1 MKNKDIIAC
10 GASLYRVLN
19 VADDT
24 IFVMD
29 CLKPKMPYWKSIAE
43 ADCKYVTEQELYE
56 RTGKAIVSLDDLDAV
71 RRRVALNR
79 YTIIAGV
86 LPFLTDVNLRGEIIK
101 RLANEHN
108 LSAQTI
114 RNYLYDYLIYQNTAV
129 LAPKTKDKDK
139 KLTPDQ
145 KNMRWALNKF
155 FYTKYKNSLKTAY
168 ALMLKNKYC
177 DEFGVLKA
185 EYPTFNQFRY
195 FYRTHRKLQTYYIAR
210 DGIKDYQRNNR
221 PLLGDGV
228 RAFAPNVGVG
238 LLDATICDLY
248 LVDDS
253 GSLIGRPILTAC
265 IDAYSGLSCGYNVSF
280 VGGNYSLRGL
290 MLNVITDKVAHCKKY
305 GITIE
310 KTDWNCDKLPG
321 TLVTD
326 KGTEYV
332 SENFEQITELGVS
345 LINLPAYRPD
355 LKGKI
360 EKFFDLVQ
368 SAYKKHLKGKGV
380 IEPDFRERGAHDYRK
395 DACLTL
401 QQFETVVLHCIVFYN
416 TSIMLSEFPFTEEM
430 LSLEIKP
437 FSNCI
442 WEYGLTAPGA
452 NLISVDAETLI
463 LTLMPRTNGVFCRKG
478 LKVNGLRYSAE
489 GFTERYLQGGNV
501 VVAYNPEDCG
511 VVWLIEKG
519 KYTPFELIEARYSG
533 KNFDEVHKMQ
543 DRQKSI
549 SKSASKDV
557 LQAQIDLANHI
568 TTIAN
573 ATTRFEDTKI
583 KDVRKSRK
591 KAEAKIHRDYVSEVK
606 SDGNK

>member
-265 IDAYSGLSCGYNVSF
+265 VDAYSGLCCGYHVSLE
-280 VGGNYSLRGL
+280 GGNYSLRGL

-401 QQFETVVLHCIVFYN
+401 KEFETIVLHCIIYYN
-416 TSIMLSEFPFTEEM
+416 TKLLLENFPFTEDM
-430 LSLEIKP
+430 LKAQVKP
-437 FSNCI
+437 FANCI
-442 WEYGLTAPGA
+442 WNYQLESLGSNLVSVTAE
-452 NLISVDAETLI
+452 NLI
-463 LTLMPRTNGVFCRKG
+463 LTLLPRTNGAFSRKG
-478 LKVNGLRYSAE
+478 LKVNGLRYKCD
-489 GFTERYLQGGNV
+489 GFTERFLSGGTA

-511 VVWLIEKG
+511 MVWLYEKG
-519 KYTPFELIEARYSG
+519 TYTPFELIESRFAG
-533 KNFDEVHKMQ
+533 
-543 DRQKSI
+543 KSI
-549 SKSASKDV
+549 AAVQQMKDMQREITKAASIDA
-557 LQAQIDLANHI
+557 LQAQIDLADHI
-568 TTIAN
+568 QTIARSK
-573 ATTRFEDTKI
+573 THFEDTKI
-583 KDVRKSRK
+583 KDIRKTRK
-591 KAEAKIHRDYVSEVK
+591 REQQRTHRNYIDEVK
-606 SDGNK
+606 TDEN

>member
-29 CLKPKMPYWKSIAE
+29 CLKPKMPYWISIAE

-401 QQFETVVLHCIVFYN
+401 KEFETIVLHCIIYYN
-416 TSIMLSEFPFTEEM
+416 TKLLLENFPFTEDM
-430 LSLEIKP
+430 LKAQVKP
-437 FSNCI
+437 FANCI
-442 WEYGLTAPGA
+442 WNYQLESLGS
-452 NLISVDAETLI
+452 NLISVTAENLI
-463 LTLMPRTNGVFCRKG
+463 LTLLPRTNATFSRKG
-478 LKVNGLRYSAE
+478 LKVNGLRYKCE
-489 GFTERYLQGGNV
+489 GFTERFLSGGAA

-511 VVWLIEKG
+511 TVWLYEKG
-519 KYTPFELIEARYSG
+519 TYTPFELIESRFAG
-533 KNFDEVHKMQ
+533 
-543 DRQKSI
+543 KSI
-549 SKSASKDV
+549 DAVQQMKNMQREITKAASIDT
-557 LQAQIDLANHI
+557 LQAQIDLAEHI
-568 TTIAN
+568 QTIASSK
-573 ATTRFEDTKI
+573 THFEDTKI
-583 KDVRKSRK
+583 KDIRKTRK
-591 KAEAKIHRDYVSEVK
+591 REQQRTHRNYINEVK
-606 SDGNK
+606 TDEN

>member
-401 QQFETVVLHCIVFYN
+401 KEFETIVLHCIIYYN
-416 TSIMLSEFPFTEEM
+416 TKLLLENFPFTEDM
-430 LSLEIKP
+430 LKAQVKP
-437 FSNCI
+437 FANCI
-442 WEYGLTAPGA
+442 WNYQLESLGS
-452 NLISVDAETLI
+452 NLISVTTENLI
-463 LTLMPRTNGVFCRKG
+463 LTLLPRTNATFSRKG
-478 LKVNGLRYSAE
+478 LKANGLRYKCE
-489 GFTERYLQGGNV
+489 GFTERFLSGGTA

-511 VVWLIEKG
+511 TVWLCEKG
-519 KYTPFELIEARYSG
+519 TFTPFELIESRFAG
-533 KNFDEVHKMQ
+533 
-543 DRQKSI
+543 KSI
-549 SKSASKDV
+549 AAVQQMKDMQREITKAASIDA
-557 LQAQIDLANHI
+557 LQAQIDLADHI
-568 TTIAN
+568 QTIARSK
-573 ATTRFEDTKI
+573 THFEDTKI
-583 KDVRKSRK
+583 KDIRKTRK
-591 KAEAKIHRDYVSEVK
+591 REQQRTHRNYIDEVK
-606 SDGNK
+606 TDEN

>member
-401 QQFETVVLHCIVFYN
+401 KEFETIVLHCIIYYN
-416 TSIMLSEFPFTEEM
+416 TKLLLENFPFTEDM
-430 LSLEIKP
+430 LKAQVKP
-437 FSNCI
+437 FANCI
-442 WEYGLTAPGA
+442 WNYQLESLGS
-452 NLISVDAETLI
+452 NLISVTTENLI
-463 LTLMPRTNGVFCRKG
+463 LTLLPRTNATFSRKG
-478 LKVNGLRYSAE
+478 LKANGLRYKCE
-489 GFTERYLQGGNV
+489 GFTERFLSGGTA

-511 VVWLIEKG
+511 TVWLCEKG
-519 KYTPFELIEARYSG
+519 TFTPFELIESRFAG
-533 KNFDEVHKMQ
+533 
-543 DRQKSI
+543 KSI
-549 SKSASKDV
+549 AAVQQMKDMQREITKAASIDV
-557 LQAQIDLANHI
+557 LQAQIDLADHI
-568 TTIAN
+568 QTIARSK
-573 ATTRFEDTKI
+573 THFEDTKI
-583 KDVRKSRK
+583 KDIRKTRK
-591 KAEAKIHRDYVSEVK
+591 REQQRTHRNYIDEVK
-606 SDGNK
+606 TYEN

>member
-401 QQFETVVLHCIVFYN
+401 KEFETIVLHCIIYYN
-416 TSIMLSEFPFTEEM
+416 TKLLLENFPFTEDM
-430 LSLEIKP
+430 LKAQVKP
-437 FSNCI
+437 FANCI
-442 WEYGLTAPGA
+442 WNYQLESLGS
-452 NLISVDAETLI
+452 NLISVTTENLI
-463 LTLMPRTNGVFCRKG
+463 LTLLPRTNATCSRKG
-478 LKVNGLRYSAE
+478 LKANGLRYKCE
-489 GFTERYLQGGNV
+489 GFTERFLSGGTA

-511 VVWLIEKG
+511 TVWLCEKG
-519 KYTPFELIEARYSG
+519 TFTPFELIESRFAG
-533 KNFDEVHKMQ
+533 
-543 DRQKSI
+543 KSI
-549 SKSASKDV
+549 AAVQQMKDMQREITKAASIDV
-557 LQAQIDLANHI
+557 LQAQIDLADHI
-568 TTIAN
+568 QTIARSK
-573 ATTRFEDTKI
+573 THFEDTKI
-583 KDVRKSRK
+583 KDIRKTRK
-591 KAEAKIHRDYVSEVK
+591 REQQRTHRNYIDEVK
-606 SDGNK
+606 TDEN

>member
-19 VADDT
+19 VADGT
-24 IFVMD
+24 MFVMD
-29 CLKPKMPYWKSIAE
+29 CLSPKMPYWKSIAE

-401 QQFETVVLHCIVFYN
+401 KEFETIVLHCIIYYN
-416 TSIMLSEFPFTEEM
+416 TKLLLENFPFTEDM
-430 LSLEIKP
+430 LKAQVKP
-437 FSNCI
+437 FANCI
-442 WEYGLTAPGA
+442 WNYQLESLGS
-452 NLISVDAETLI
+452 NLISVTAENLI
-463 LTLMPRTNGVFCRKG
+463 LTLLPRTNATFSRKG
-478 LKVNGLRYSAE
+478 LKANGLRYKCE
-489 GFTERYLQGGNV
+489 GFTERFLSGGTA

-511 VVWLIEKG
+511 TVWLCEKG
-519 KYTPFELIEARYSG
+519 TFTPFELIESRFAG
-533 KNFDEVHKMQ
+533 
-543 DRQKSI
+543 KSI
-549 SKSASKDV
+549 AAVQQMKDMQREITKAASIDV
-557 LQAQIDLANHI
+557 LQAQIDLADHI
-568 TTIAN
+568 QTIARSK
-573 ATTRFEDTKI
+573 THFEDTKI
-583 KDVRKSRK
+583 KDIRKTRK
-591 KAEAKIHRDYVSEVK
+591 REQQRTHRNYIDEVK
-606 SDGNK
+606 TDEN

>member
-253 GSLIGRPILTAC
+253 GSIIGRPILTAC

-401 QQFETVVLHCIVFYN
+401 KEFETIVLHCIIYYN
-416 TSIMLSEFPFTEEM
+416 TKLLLENFPFTEDM
-430 LSLEIKP
+430 LKAQVKP
-437 FSNCI
+437 FANCI
-442 WEYGLTAPGA
+442 WNYQLESLGS
-452 NLISVDAETLI
+452 NLISVTTENLI
-463 LTLMPRTNGVFCRKG
+463 LTLLPRTNATFSRKG
-478 LKVNGLRYSAE
+478 LKANGLRYKCE
-489 GFTERYLQGGNV
+489 GFTERFLSGGTA

-511 VVWLIEKG
+511 TVWLCEKG
-519 KYTPFELIEARYSG
+519 TFTPFELIESRFAG
-533 KNFDEVHKMQ
+533 
-543 DRQKSI
+543 KSI
-549 SKSASKDV
+549 AAVQQMKDMQREITKAASIDV
-557 LQAQIDLANHI
+557 LQAQIDLADHI
-568 TTIAN
+568 QTIARSK
-573 ATTRFEDTKI
+573 THFEDTKI
-583 KDVRKSRK
+583 KDIRKTRK
-591 KAEAKIHRDYVSEVK
+591 REQQRTHRNYIDEVK
-606 SDGNK
+606 TDEN

>member
-29 CLKPKMPYWKSIAE
+29 CLKPKMPYWISIAE

-401 QQFETVVLHCIVFYN
+401 KEFETIVLHCIIYYN
-416 TSIMLSEFPFTEEM
+416 TKLLLENFPFTEDM
-430 LSLEIKP
+430 LKAQVKP
-437 FSNCI
+437 FANCI
-442 WEYGLTAPGA
+442 WNYQLESLGS
-452 NLISVDAETLI
+452 NLISVTAENLI
-463 LTLMPRTNGVFCRKG
+463 LTLLPRTNATFSRKG
-478 LKVNGLRYSAE
+478 LKANGLRYKCE
-489 GFTERYLQGGNV
+489 GFTERFLSGGTA

-511 VVWLIEKG
+511 TVWLCEKG
-519 KYTPFELIEARYSG
+519 TFTPFELIESRFAG
-533 KNFDEVHKMQ
+533 
-543 DRQKSI
+543 KSI
-549 SKSASKDV
+549 AAVQQMKDMQREITKAASIDV
-557 LQAQIDLANHI
+557 LQAQIDLADHI
-568 TTIAN
+568 QTIARSK
-573 ATTRFEDTKI
+573 THFEDTKI
-583 KDVRKSRK
+583 KDIRKTRK
-591 KAEAKIHRDYVSEVK
+591 REQQRTHRNYIDEVK
-606 SDGNK
+606 KDEN

>member
-86 LPFLTDVNLRGEIIK
+86 LPFLNDVNLRGEIIK

-401 QQFETVVLHCIVFYN
+401 KEFETIVLHCIIYYN
-416 TSIMLSEFPFTEEM
+416 TKLLLENFPFTEDM
-430 LSLEIKP
+430 LKAQVKP
-437 FSNCI
+437 FANCI
-442 WEYGLTAPGA
+442 WNYQLESLGS
-452 NLISVDAETLI
+452 NLISVTAENLI
-463 LTLMPRTNGVFCRKG
+463 LTLLPRTNATFSRKG
-478 LKVNGLRYSAE
+478 LKANGLRYKCE
-489 GFTERYLQGGNV
+489 GFTERFLSGGTA

-511 VVWLIEKG
+511 TVWLCEKG
-519 KYTPFELIEARYSG
+519 TFTPFELIESRFAG
-533 KNFDEVHKMQ
+533 
-543 DRQKSI
+543 KSI
-549 SKSASKDV
+549 AAVQQMKDMQREITKAASIDV
-557 LQAQIDLANHI
+557 LQAQIDLADHI
-568 TTIAN
+568 QTIARSK
-573 ATTRFEDTKI
+573 THFEDTKI
-583 KDVRKSRK
+583 KDIRKTRK
-591 KAEAKIHRDYVSEVK
+591 REQQRTHRNYIDEVK
-606 SDGNK
+606 TDEN

>member
-29 CLKPKMPYWKSIAE
+29 CLKPKMPYWISIAE

-310 KTDWNCDKLPG
+310 KTNWNCDKLPG

-401 QQFETVVLHCIVFYN
+401 KEFETIVLHCIIYYN
-416 TSIMLSEFPFTEEM
+416 TKLLLENFPFTEDM
-430 LSLEIKP
+430 LKAQVKP
-437 FSNCI
+437 FANCI
-442 WEYGLTAPGA
+442 WNYQLESLGS
-452 NLISVDAETLI
+452 NLISVTTENLI
-463 LTLMPRTNGVFCRKG
+463 LTLLPRTNATFSRKG
-478 LKVNGLRYSAE
+478 LKANGLRYKCE
-489 GFTERYLQGGNV
+489 GFTERFLSGGTA

-511 VVWLIEKG
+511 TVWLCEKG
-519 KYTPFELIEARYSG
+519 TFTPFELIESRFAG
-533 KNFDEVHKMQ
+533 
-543 DRQKSI
+543 KSI
-549 SKSASKDV
+549 AAVQQMKDMQREITKAASIDV
-557 LQAQIDLANHI
+557 LQAQIDLADHI
-568 TTIAN
+568 QTIARSK
-573 ATTRFEDTKI
+573 THFEDTKI
-583 KDVRKSRK
+583 KDIRKTRK
-591 KAEAKIHRDYVSEVK
+591 REQQRTHRNYIDEVK
-606 SDGNK
+606 TDEN

>member
-1 MKNKDIIAC
+1 MKTKDIIAC
-10 GASLYRVLN
+10 GASLYRVLK

-29 CLKPKMPYWKSIAE
+29 CLKPKMPYWISIAE

-56 RTGKAIVSLDDLDAV
+56 RTGKTNVSLDDLDPV
-71 RRRVALNR
+71 SRRVALNH

-86 LPFLTDVNLRGEIIK
+86 LPFLTDANLRANVIK

-114 RNYLYDYLIYQNTAV
+114 RNYLYEYLIYQNTAV
-129 LAPKTKDKDK
+129 LAPKAKDKDK

-145 KNMRWALNKF
+145 KNIRWALNKF

-401 QQFETVVLHCIVFYN
+401 KEFETIVLHCIIYYN
-416 TSIMLSEFPFTEEM
+416 TKLLLENFPFTEDM
-430 LSLEIKP
+430 LKAQVKP
-437 FSNCI
+437 FANCI
-442 WEYGLTAPGA
+442 WNYQLESLGS
-452 NLISVDAETLI
+452 NLISVTTENLI
-463 LTLMPRTNGVFCRKG
+463 LTLLPRTNATFSRKG
-478 LKVNGLRYSAE
+478 LKANGLRYKCE
-489 GFTERYLQGGNV
+489 GFTERFLSGGTA

-511 VVWLIEKG
+511 TVWLCEKG
-519 KYTPFELIEARYSG
+519 TFTPFELIESRFAG
-533 KNFDEVHKMQ
+533 
-543 DRQKSI
+543 KSI
-549 SKSASKDV
+549 AAVQQMKDMQREITKAASIDV
-557 LQAQIDLANHI
+557 LQAQIDLADHI
-568 TTIAN
+568 QTIARSK
-573 ATTRFEDTKI
+573 THFEDTKI
-583 KDVRKSRK
+583 KDIRKTRK
-591 KAEAKIHRDYVSEVK
+591 REQQRTHRNYIDEVK
-606 SDGNK
+606 TDEN

>member
-401 QQFETVVLHCIVFYN
+401 KEFETIVLHCIIYYN
-416 TSIMLSEFPFTEEM
+416 TKLLLENFPFTEDM
-430 LSLEIKP
+430 LKAQVKP
-437 FSNCI
+437 FANCI
-442 WEYGLTAPGA
+442 WNYQLESLGS
-452 NLISVDAETLI
+452 NLISVTTENLI
-463 LTLMPRTNGVFCRKG
+463 LTLLPRTNATFSRKG
-478 LKVNGLRYSAE
+478 LKANGLRYKCE
-489 GFTERYLQGGNV
+489 GFTERFLSGGTA

-511 VVWLIEKG
+511 TVWLWEKG
-519 KYTPFELIEARYSG
+519 TFTPFKLIESRFAG
-533 KNFDEVHKMQ
+533 
-543 DRQKSI
+543 KSI
-549 SKSASKDV
+549 AAVQQMKDMQREITKAASIDV
-557 LQAQIDLANHI
+557 LQAQIDLADHI
-568 TTIAN
+568 QTIARSK
-573 ATTRFEDTKI
+573 THFEDTKI
-583 KDVRKSRK
+583 KDIRKTRK
-591 KAEAKIHRDYVSEVK
+591 REQQRTHRNYIDEVK
-606 SDGNK
+606 TDEN

>member
-1 MKNKDIIAC
+1 M
-10 GASLYRVLN
+10 N

-24 IFVMD
+24 MFVMD
-29 CLKPKMPYWKSIAE
+29 CLSPKMPFWTSIAE

-56 RTGKAIVSLDDLDAV
+56 RTGKANVSLDDLDAV

-401 QQFETVVLHCIVFYN
+401 KEFETIVLHCIIYYN
-416 TSIMLSEFPFTEEM
+416 TKLLLENFPFTEDM
-430 LSLEIKP
+430 LKAQVKP
-437 FSNCI
+437 FANCI
-442 WEYGLTAPGA
+442 WNYQLESLGS
-452 NLISVDAETLI
+452 NLISVTTENLI
-463 LTLMPRTNGVFCRKG
+463 LTLLPRTNATFSRKG
-478 LKVNGLRYSAE
+478 LKANGLRYKCE
-489 GFTERYLQGGNV
+489 GFTEKFLSGGAA

-511 VVWLIEKG
+511 TVWL
-519 KYTPFELIEARYSG
+519 
-533 KNFDEVHKMQ
+533 
-543 DRQKSI
+543 
-549 SKSASKDV
+549 
-557 LQAQIDLANHI
+557 
-568 TTIAN
+568 
-573 ATTRFEDTKI
+573 
-583 KDVRKSRK
+583 
-591 KAEAKIHRDYVSEVK
+591 
-606 SDGNK
+606 

>member
-19 VADDT
+19 VTDDT

-401 QQFETVVLHCIVFYN
+401 KEFETIVLHCIIYYN
-416 TSIMLSEFPFTEEM
+416 TKLLLENFPFTEDM
-430 LSLEIKP
+430 LKAQVKP
-437 FSNCI
+437 FANCI
-442 WEYGLTAPGA
+442 WNYQLESLGS
-452 NLISVDAETLI
+452 NLISVTAENLI
-463 LTLMPRTNGVFCRKG
+463 LTLLPRTNATFSRKG
-478 LKVNGLRYSAE
+478 LKANGLRYKCE
-489 GFTERYLQGGNV
+489 GFTERFLSGGTA

-511 VVWLIEKG
+511 TVWLCEKG
-519 KYTPFELIEARYSG
+519 TFTPFELIESRFAG
-533 KNFDEVHKMQ
+533 
-543 DRQKSI
+543 KSI
-549 SKSASKDV
+549 AAVQQMKDMQREITKTASIDA
-557 LQAQIDLANHI
+557 LQAQIDLADHI
-568 TTIAN
+568 QTIAKSK
-573 ATTRFEDTKI
+573 THFEDTKI
-583 KDVRKSRK
+583 KDIRKTRK
-591 KAEAKIHRDYVSEVK
+591 REQQRTHRNYIDEVK
-606 SDGNK
+606 TDEN

>member
-401 QQFETVVLHCIVFYN
+401 KEFETIVLHCIIYYN
-416 TSIMLSEFPFTEEM
+416 TKLLLENFPFTEDM
-430 LSLEIKP
+430 LKAQVKP
-437 FSNCI
+437 FANCI
-442 WEYGLTAPGA
+442 WNYQLESLGS
-452 NLISVDAETLI
+452 NLISVTAENLI
-463 LTLMPRTNGVFCRKG
+463 LTLLPRTNATFSRKG
-478 LKVNGLRYSAE
+478 LKANGLRYKCE
-489 GFTERYLQGGNV
+489 GFTERFLSGGAA

-511 VVWLIEKG
+511 TVWLYEKG
-519 KYTPFELIEARYSG
+519 TYTPFELIESRFAG
-533 KNFDEVHKMQ
+533 
-543 DRQKSI
+543 KSI
-549 SKSASKDV
+549 AAVQQMKDMQREITKAASIDV
-557 LQAQIDLANHI
+557 LQAQIDLADHI
-568 TTIAN
+568 QTIARSK
-573 ATTRFEDTKI
+573 THFEDTKI
-583 KDVRKSRK
+583 KDIRKTRK
-591 KAEAKIHRDYVSEVK
+591 REQQRTHRNYIDEVK
-606 SDGNK
+606 TDEN

>member
-280 VGGNYSLRGL
+280 VGGDYSLRGL

-401 QQFETVVLHCIVFYN
+401 KEFETIVLHCIIYYN
-416 TSIMLSEFPFTEEM
+416 TKLLLENFPFTEDM
-430 LSLEIKP
+430 LKAQVKP
-437 FSNCI
+437 FANCI
-442 WEYGLTAPGA
+442 WNYQLESLGSNLVSVTAE
-452 NLISVDAETLI
+452 NLI
-463 LTLMPRTNGVFCRKG
+463 LTLLPRTNGAFSRKG
-478 LKVNGLRYSAE
+478 LKVNGLRYKCD
-489 GFTERYLQGGNV
+489 GFTERFLSGGTA

-511 VVWLIEKG
+511 TVWLCEKG
-519 KYTPFELIEARYSG
+519 TFTPFELIESRFAG
-533 KNFDEVHKMQ
+533 
-543 DRQKSI
+543 KSI
-549 SKSASKDV
+549 AAVQQMKDMQREITKAASIDV
-557 LQAQIDLANHI
+557 LQAQIDLADHI
-568 TTIAN
+568 QTIARSK
-573 ATTRFEDTKI
+573 THFEDTKI
-583 KDVRKSRK
+583 KDIRKTRK
-591 KAEAKIHRDYVSEVK
+591 REQQRTHRNYIDEVK
-606 SDGNK
+606 TDEN

>member
-19 VADDT
+19 VADGT
-24 IFVMD
+24 MFVMD
-29 CLKPKMPYWKSIAE
+29 CLSPKMPYWKSIAE

-401 QQFETVVLHCIVFYN
+401 KEFETIVLHCIIYYN
-416 TSIMLSEFPFTEEM
+416 TKLLLENFPFTEDM
-430 LSLEIKP
+430 LKAQVKP
-437 FSNCI
+437 FANCI
-442 WEYGLTAPGA
+442 WNYQLESLGS
-452 NLISVDAETLI
+452 NLISVTAENLI
-463 LTLMPRTNGVFCRKG
+463 LTLLPRTNATFSRKG
-478 LKVNGLRYSAE
+478 LKANGLRYKCE
-489 GFTERYLQGGNV
+489 GFTERFLSGGTA
-501 VVAYNPEDCG
+501 VVAYHPEDCG
-511 VVWLIEKG
+511 TVWLCEKG
-519 KYTPFELIEARYSG
+519 TFTPFELIESRFAG
-533 KNFDEVHKMQ
+533 
-543 DRQKSI
+543 KSI
-549 SKSASKDV
+549 AAVQQMKDMQREITKAASIDV
-557 LQAQIDLANHI
+557 LQAQIDLADHI
-568 TTIAN
+568 QTIARSK
-573 ATTRFEDTKI
+573 THFEDTKI
-583 KDVRKSRK
+583 KDIRKTRK
-591 KAEAKIHRDYVSEVK
+591 REQQRTHRNYIDEVK
-606 SDGNK
+606 TDEN

>member
-228 RAFAPNVGVG
+228 RVFAPNVGVG

-401 QQFETVVLHCIVFYN
+401 KEFETIVLHCIIYYN
-416 TSIMLSEFPFTEEM
+416 TKLLLENFPFTEDM
-430 LSLEIKP
+430 LKAQVKP
-437 FSNCI
+437 FANCI
-442 WEYGLTAPGA
+442 WNYQLESLGS
-452 NLISVDAETLI
+452 NLISVTTENLI
-463 LTLMPRTNGVFCRKG
+463 LTLLPRTNATFSRKG
-478 LKVNGLRYSAE
+478 LKANGLRYKCE
-489 GFTERYLQGGNV
+489 GFTERFLSGGTA

-511 VVWLIEKG
+511 TVWLCEKG
-519 KYTPFELIEARYSG
+519 TFTPFELIESRFAG
-533 KNFDEVHKMQ
+533 
-543 DRQKSI
+543 KSI
-549 SKSASKDV
+549 AAVQQMKDMQREITKAASIDV
-557 LQAQIDLANHI
+557 LQAQIDLADHI
-568 TTIAN
+568 QTIARSK
-573 ATTRFEDTKI
+573 THFEDTKI
-583 KDVRKSRK
+583 KDIRKTRK
-591 KAEAKIHRDYVSEVK
+591 REQQRTHRNYIDEVK
-606 SDGNK
+606 TDEN

>member
-401 QQFETVVLHCIVFYN
+401 KEFETIVLHCIIYYN
-416 TSIMLSEFPFTEEM
+416 TKLLLENFPFTEDM
-430 LSLEIKP
+430 LKAQVKP
-437 FSNCI
+437 FANCI
-442 WEYGLTAPGA
+442 WNYQLESLGS
-452 NLISVDAETLI
+452 NLISVTAENLI
-463 LTLMPRTNGVFCRKG
+463 LTLLPRTNATFSRKG
-478 LKVNGLRYSAE
+478 LKANGLRYKCE
-489 GFTERYLQGGNV
+489 GFTERFLSGGTA

-511 VVWLIEKG
+511 TVWLCEKG
-519 KYTPFELIEARYSG
+519 TFTPFELIESRFAG
-533 KNFDEVHKMQ
+533 
-543 DRQKSI
+543 KSI
-549 SKSASKDV
+549 AAVQQMKDMQREITKAASIDV
-557 LQAQIDLANHI
+557 LQAQIDLADHI
-568 TTIAN
+568 QTIARSK
-573 ATTRFEDTKI
+573 THFEDTKI
-583 KDVRKSRK
+583 KDIRKTRK
-591 KAEAKIHRDYVSEVK
+591 REQQRTHRNYIDEVK
-606 SDGNK
+606 TDEN

>member
-29 CLKPKMPYWKSIAE
+29 CLKPKMPYWISIAE

-401 QQFETVVLHCIVFYN
+401 KEFETIVLHCIIYYN
-416 TSIMLSEFPFTEEM
+416 TKLLLENFPFTEDM
-430 LSLEIKP
+430 LKAQVKP
-437 FSNCI
+437 FANCI
-442 WEYGLTAPGA
+442 WNYQLESLGS
-452 NLISVDAETLI
+452 NLISVTTENLI
-463 LTLMPRTNGVFCRKG
+463 LTLLPRTNATFSRKG
-478 LKVNGLRYSAE
+478 LKANGLRYKCE
-489 GFTERYLQGGNV
+489 GFTERFLSGGTA

-511 VVWLIEKG
+511 TVWLCEKG
-519 KYTPFELIEARYSG
+519 TFTPFELIESRFAG
-533 KNFDEVHKMQ
+533 
-543 DRQKSI
+543 KSI
-549 SKSASKDV
+549 AAVQQMKDMQREITKAASIDV
-557 LQAQIDLANHI
+557 LQAQIDLADHI
-568 TTIAN
+568 QTIARSK
-573 ATTRFEDTKI
+573 THFEDTKI
-583 KDVRKSRK
+583 KDIRKTRK
-591 KAEAKIHRDYVSEVK
+591 REQQRTHRNYIDEVK
-606 SDGNK
+606 KDEN

>member
-29 CLKPKMPYWKSIAE
+29 CLKPKMPFWISGVE
-43 ADCKYVTEQELYE
+43 DDCKYLTEQELYE
-56 RTGKAIVSLDDLDAV
+56 RTGKTNVSLDDLDAV

-401 QQFETVVLHCIVFYN
+401 KEFETIVLHCIIYYN
-416 TSIMLSEFPFTEEM
+416 TKLLLENFPFTEDM
-430 LSLEIKP
+430 LKAQVKP
-437 FSNCI
+437 FANCI
-442 WEYGLTAPGA
+442 WNYQLESLGS
-452 NLISVDAETLI
+452 NLISVTTENLI
-463 LTLMPRTNGVFCRKG
+463 LTLLPRTNATFSRKG
-478 LKVNGLRYSAE
+478 LKANGLRYKCE
-489 GFTERYLQGGNV
+489 GFTERFLSGGTA

-511 VVWLIEKG
+511 TVWLCEKG
-519 KYTPFELIEARYSG
+519 TFTPFELIESRFAG
-533 KNFDEVHKMQ
+533 
-543 DRQKSI
+543 KSI
-549 SKSASKDV
+549 AAVQQMKDMQREITKAASIDV
-557 LQAQIDLANHI
+557 LQAQIDLADHI
-568 TTIAN
+568 QTIARSK
-573 ATTRFEDTKI
+573 THFEDTKI
-583 KDVRKSRK
+583 KDIRKTRK
-591 KAEAKIHRDYVSEVK
+591 REQQRTHRNYIDEVK
-606 SDGNK
+606 TDEN

>member
-401 QQFETVVLHCIVFYN
+401 KEFETIVLHCIIYYN
-416 TSIMLSEFPFTEEM
+416 TKLLLENFPFTEDM
-430 LSLEIKP
+430 LKAQVKP
-437 FSNCI
+437 FANCI
-442 WEYGLTAPGA
+442 WNYQLESLGSNLVSVTAE
-452 NLISVDAETLI
+452 NLI
-463 LTLMPRTNGVFCRKG
+463 LTLLPRTNGAFSRKG
-478 LKVNGLRYSAE
+478 LKVNGLRYKCD
-489 GFTERYLQGGNV
+489 GFTERFLSGGTA

-511 VVWLIEKG
+511 TVWLCEKG
-519 KYTPFELIEARYSG
+519 TFTPFELIESRFAG
-533 KNFDEVHKMQ
+533 
-543 DRQKSI
+543 KSI
-549 SKSASKDV
+549 AAVQQMKDMQREITKAASIDV
-557 LQAQIDLANHI
+557 LQAQIDLADHI
-568 TTIAN
+568 QTIARSK
-573 ATTRFEDTKI
+573 THFEDTKI
-583 KDVRKSRK
+583 KDIRKTRK
-591 KAEAKIHRDYVSEVK
+591 REQQRTHRNYIDEVK
-606 SDGNK
+606 TDEN

>member
-401 QQFETVVLHCIVFYN
+401 KEFETIVLHCIIYYN
-416 TSIMLSEFPFTEEM
+416 TKLLLENFPFTEDM
-430 LSLEIKP
+430 LKAQVKP
-437 FSNCI
+437 FANCI
-442 WEYGLTAPGA
+442 WNYQLESLGSNLVSVTAE
-452 NLISVDAETLI
+452 NLI
-463 LTLMPRTNGVFCRKG
+463 LTLLPRTNGAFSRKG
-478 LKVNGLRYSAE
+478 LKVNGLRYKCD
-489 GFTERYLQGGNV
+489 GFTERFLSGGTA

-511 VVWLIEKG
+511 MVWLYEKG
-519 KYTPFELIEARYSG
+519 TYTPFELIESRFAG
-533 KNFDEVHKMQ
+533 
-543 DRQKSI
+543 KSI
-549 SKSASKDV
+549 DAVQQMKNMQREITKAASIDA
-557 LQAQIDLANHI
+557 LQAQIDLADHI
-568 TTIAN
+568 QTIARSK
-573 ATTRFEDTKI
+573 THFEDTKI
-583 KDVRKSRK
+583 KDIRKTRK
-591 KAEAKIHRDYVSEVK
+591 REQQRTHRNYIDEVK
-606 SDGNK
+606 TDEN

>member
-401 QQFETVVLHCIVFYN
+401 KEFETIVLHCIIYYN
-416 TSIMLSEFPFTEEM
+416 TKLLLENFPFTEDM
-430 LSLEIKP
+430 LKAQVKP
-437 FSNCI
+437 FANCI
-442 WEYGLTAPGA
+442 WNYQLESLGS
-452 NLISVDAETLI
+452 NLISVTTENLI
-463 LTLMPRTNGVFCRKG
+463 LTLLPRTNATFSRKG
-478 LKVNGLRYSAE
+478 LKANGLRYKCE
-489 GFTERYLQGGNV
+489 GFTERFLSGGTA

-511 VVWLIEKG
+511 TVWLCEKG
-519 KYTPFELIEARYSG
+519 TFTPFELIESRFAG
-533 KNFDEVHKMQ
+533 
-543 DRQKSI
+543 KSI
-549 SKSASKDV
+549 AAVQQMKDMQREITKAASIDV
-557 LQAQIDLANHI
+557 LQAQIDLADHI
-568 TTIAN
+568 QTIARSK
-573 ATTRFEDTKI
+573 THFEDTKI
-583 KDVRKSRK
+583 KDIRKTRK
-591 KAEAKIHRDYVSEVK
+591 REQQRTHRNYIDEVK
-606 SDGNK
+606 TDEN

>member
-29 CLKPKMPYWKSIAE
+29 CLKPKMPYWISIAE

-56 RTGKAIVSLDDLDAV
+56 RTGKVNTALDDLDAV

-401 QQFETVVLHCIVFYN
+401 KEFETIVLHCIIYYN
-416 TSIMLSEFPFTEEM
+416 TKLLLENFPFTEDM
-430 LSLEIKP
+430 LKAQVKP
-437 FSNCI
+437 FANCI
-442 WEYGLTAPGA
+442 WNYQLESLGS
-452 NLISVDAETLI
+452 NLISVTTENLI
-463 LTLMPRTNGVFCRKG
+463 LTLLPRTNATFSRKG
-478 LKVNGLRYSAE
+478 LKANGLRYKCE
-489 GFTERYLQGGNV
+489 GFTERFLSGGTA

-511 VVWLIEKG
+511 TVWLCEKG
-519 KYTPFELIEARYSG
+519 TFTPFELIESRFAG
-533 KNFDEVHKMQ
+533 
-543 DRQKSI
+543 KSI
-549 SKSASKDV
+549 AAVQQMKDMQREITKAASIDV
-557 LQAQIDLANHI
+557 LQAQIDLADHI
-568 TTIAN
+568 QTIARSK
-573 ATTRFEDTKI
+573 THFEDTKI
-583 KDVRKSRK
+583 KDIRKTRK
-591 KAEAKIHRDYVSEVK
+591 REQQRTHRNYIDEVK
-606 SDGNK
+606 KDEN

>member
-401 QQFETVVLHCIVFYN
+401 KEFETIVLHCIIYYN
-416 TSIMLSEFPFTEEM
+416 TKLLLENFPFTEDM
-430 LSLEIKP
+430 LKAQVKP
-437 FSNCI
+437 FANCI
-442 WEYGLTAPGA
+442 WNYQLESLGS
-452 NLISVDAETLI
+452 NLISVTAENLI
-463 LTLMPRTNGVFCRKG
+463 LTLLPRTNATFSRKG
-478 LKVNGLRYSAE
+478 LKANGLRYKCE
-489 GFTERYLQGGNV
+489 GFTERFLSGGTV

-511 VVWLIEKG
+511 TVWLCEKG
-519 KYTPFELIEARYSG
+519 TFTPFELIESRFAG
-533 KNFDEVHKMQ
+533 
-543 DRQKSI
+543 KSI
-549 SKSASKDV
+549 AAVQQMKDMQREITKAASIDV
-557 LQAQIDLANHI
+557 LQAQIDLADHI
-568 TTIAN
+568 QTIARSK
-573 ATTRFEDTKI
+573 THFEDTKI
-583 KDVRKSRK
+583 KDIRKTRK
-591 KAEAKIHRDYVSEVK
+591 REQQRTHRNYIDEVK
-606 SDGNK
+606 TDEN

>member
-10 GASLYRVLN
+10 GTSLYRVLN

-401 QQFETVVLHCIVFYN
+401 KEFETIVLHCIIYYN
-416 TSIMLSEFPFTEEM
+416 TKLLLESFPFTEDM
-430 LSLEIKP
+430 LKAQVKP
-437 FSNCI
+437 FANCI
-442 WEYGLTAPGA
+442 WNYQLESLGS
-452 NLISVDAETLI
+452 NLISVTAENLI
-463 LTLMPRTNGVFCRKG
+463 LTLLPRTNATFSRKG
-478 LKVNGLRYSAE
+478 LKANGLRYKCE
-489 GFTERYLQGGNV
+489 GFTERFLSGGTA

-511 VVWLIEKG
+511 TVWLYEKG
-519 KYTPFELIEARYSG
+519 TYTPFELIESRFAG
-533 KNFDEVHKMQ
+533 
-543 DRQKSI
+543 KSI
-549 SKSASKDV
+549 DAVQQMKDMQREITKAASIDV
-557 LQAQIDLANHI
+557 LQAQIDLADHI
-568 TTIAN
+568 QTIARSK
-573 ATTRFEDTKI
+573 THFEDTKI
-583 KDVRKSRK
+583 KDIRKTRK
-591 KAEAKIHRDYVSEVK
+591 REQQRTHRNYIDEVK
-606 SDGNK
+606 TDEN

>member
-310 KTDWNCDKLPG
+310 NTDWNCDKLPG

-401 QQFETVVLHCIVFYN
+401 KEFETIVLHCIIYYN
-416 TSIMLSEFPFTEEM
+416 TKLLLENFPFTEDM
-430 LSLEIKP
+430 LKAQVKP
-437 FSNCI
+437 FANCI
-442 WEYGLTAPGA
+442 WNYQLESLGSNLVSVTAE
-452 NLISVDAETLI
+452 NLI
-463 LTLMPRTNGVFCRKG
+463 LTLLPRTNGAFSRKG
-478 LKVNGLRYSAE
+478 LKVNGLRYKCD
-489 GFTERYLQGGNV
+489 GFTERFLSGGTA

-511 VVWLIEKG
+511 MVWLYEKG
-519 KYTPFELIEARYSG
+519 TYTPFELIESRFAG
-533 KNFDEVHKMQ
+533 
-543 DRQKSI
+543 KSI
-549 SKSASKDV
+549 DAVQQMKNMQREITKAASIDA
-557 LQAQIDLANHI
+557 LQAQIDLADHI
-568 TTIAN
+568 QTIARSK
-573 ATTRFEDTKI
+573 THFEDTKI
-583 KDVRKSRK
+583 KDIRKTRK
-591 KAEAKIHRDYVSEVK
+591 REQQRTHRNYIDEVK
-606 SDGNK
+606 TDEN

>member
-401 QQFETVVLHCIVFYN
+401 KEFETIVLHCIIYYN
-416 TSIMLSEFPFTEEM
+416 TKLLLENFPFTEDM
-430 LSLEIKP
+430 LKAQVKP
-437 FSNCI
+437 FANCI
-442 WEYGLTAPGA
+442 WNYQLESIGS
-452 NLISVDAETLI
+452 NLISVTAENLI
-463 LTLMPRTNGVFCRKG
+463 LTLLPRTNATFSRKG
-478 LKVNGLRYSAE
+478 LKANGLRYKCE
-489 GFTERYLQGGNV
+489 GFTERFLSGGTA

-511 VVWLIEKG
+511 TVWLCEKG
-519 KYTPFELIEARYSG
+519 TFTPFELIESRFAG
-533 KNFDEVHKMQ
+533 
-543 DRQKSI
+543 KSI
-549 SKSASKDV
+549 AAVQQMKDMQREITKAASIDV
-557 LQAQIDLANHI
+557 LQAQIDLADHI
-568 TTIAN
+568 QTIARSKTHF
-573 ATTRFEDTKI
+573 ADTKI
-583 KDVRKSRK
+583 KDIRKTRK
-591 KAEAKIHRDYVSEVK
+591 REQQRTHRNYIDEVK
-606 SDGNK
+606 TDEN

>member
-29 CLKPKMPYWKSIAE
+29 CLKPKMPYWISIAE

-56 RTGKAIVSLDDLDAV
+56 RTGKVNTALDDLDAV

-86 LPFLTDVNLRGEIIK
+86 LPFLTDVNMRGEIIK

-114 RNYLYDYLIYQNTAV
+114 RNYLYEYLVYQNTAV
-129 LAPKTKDKDK
+129 LAPKPKDKDK

-401 QQFETVVLHCIVFYN
+401 KEFETIVLHCIIYYN
-416 TSIMLSEFPFTEEM
+416 TKLLLESFPFTEDM
-430 LSLEIKP
+430 LKAQVKP
-437 FSNCI
+437 FANCI
-442 WEYGLTAPGA
+442 WNYQLEGLGS
-452 NLISVDAETLI
+452 NLVSVSAENLI
-463 LTLMPRTNGVFCRKG
+463 LTLLPRTNGVFSRKG
-478 LKVNGLRYSAE
+478 LKANGLRYKCE
-489 GFTERYLQGGNV
+489 GFTERFLSGGTA

-511 VVWLIEKG
+511 TVWLCEKG
-519 KYTPFELIEARYSG
+519 TFTPFELIESRFAG
-533 KNFDEVHKMQ
+533 
-543 DRQKSI
+543 KSI
-549 SKSASKDV
+549 DAVQQMKDMQREITKAASIDA
-557 LQAQIDLANHI
+557 LQAQIDLADHI
-568 TTIAN
+568 QTIARSK
-573 ATTRFEDTKI
+573 THFEDTKI
-583 KDVRKSRK
+583 KDIRKTRK
-591 KAEAKIHRDYVSEVK
+591 REQQRTHRNYIDEVK
-606 SDGNK
+606 TDEN

>member
-401 QQFETVVLHCIVFYN
+401 KEFETIVLHCIIYYN
-416 TSIMLSEFPFTEEM
+416 TKLLLENFPFTEDM
-430 LSLEIKP
+430 LKAQVKP
-437 FSNCI
+437 FANCI
-442 WEYGLTAPGA
+442 WNYQLESLGS
-452 NLISVDAETLI
+452 NLISVTTENLI
-463 LTLMPRTNGVFCRKG
+463 LTLLPRTNATFSRKG
-478 LKVNGLRYSAE
+478 LKANGLRYKCE
-489 GFTERYLQGGNV
+489 GFTERFLSGGTA

-511 VVWLIEKG
+511 TVWLYEKG
-519 KYTPFELIEARYSG
+519 TYTPFELIESRFAG
-533 KNFDEVHKMQ
+533 
-543 DRQKSI
+543 KSI
-549 SKSASKDV
+549 AAVQQMKDMQREITKAASIDV
-557 LQAQIDLANHI
+557 LQAQIDLADHI
-568 TTIAN
+568 QTIARSK
-573 ATTRFEDTKI
+573 THFEDTKI
-583 KDVRKSRK
+583 KDIRKTRK
-591 KAEAKIHRDYVSEVK
+591 REQQRTHRNYIDEVK
-606 SDGNK
+606 TDEN

>member
-401 QQFETVVLHCIVFYN
+401 KEFETIVLHCIIYYN
-416 TSIMLSEFPFTEEM
+416 TKLLLENFPFTEDM
-430 LSLEIKP
+430 LKAQVKP
-437 FSNCI
+437 FANCI
-442 WEYGLTAPGA
+442 WNYQLESLGS
-452 NLISVDAETLI
+452 NLISVTTENLI
-463 LTLMPRTNGVFCRKG
+463 LTLLPRTNATFSRKG
-478 LKVNGLRYSAE
+478 LKANGLRYKCE
-489 GFTERYLQGGNV
+489 GFTERFLSGGTA

-511 VVWLIEKG
+511 TVWLCEKG
-519 KYTPFELIEARYSG
+519 TFTPFELIESRFAG
-533 KNFDEVHKMQ
+533 
-543 DRQKSI
+543 KSI
-549 SKSASKDV
+549 AAVQQMKDMQREITKAASIDV
-557 LQAQIDLANHI
+557 LQAQIDLADHI
-568 TTIAN
+568 QTIARSK
-573 ATTRFEDTKI
+573 THFEDTKI
-583 KDVRKSRK
+583 KDIRKTRK
-591 KAEAKIHRDYVSEVK
+591 REQQRTHRNYIDEVK
-606 SDGNK
+606 KDEN

>member
-29 CLKPKMPYWKSIAE
+29 CLKPKMPYWISIAE

-401 QQFETVVLHCIVFYN
+401 KEFETIVLHCIIYYN
-416 TSIMLSEFPFTEEM
+416 TKLLLENFPFTEDM
-430 LSLEIKP
+430 LKAQVKP
-437 FSNCI
+437 FANCI
-442 WEYGLTAPGA
+442 WNYQLESLGS
-452 NLISVDAETLI
+452 NLISVTTENLI
-463 LTLMPRTNGVFCRKG
+463 LTLLPRTNATFSRKG
-478 LKVNGLRYSAE
+478 LKANGLRYKCE
-489 GFTERYLQGGNV
+489 GFTERFLSGGTA

-511 VVWLIEKG
+511 TVWLCEKG
-519 KYTPFELIEARYSG
+519 TFTPFELIESRFAG
-533 KNFDEVHKMQ
+533 
-543 DRQKSI
+543 KSI
-549 SKSASKDV
+549 AAVQQMKDMQREITKAASIDV
-557 LQAQIDLANHI
+557 LQAQIDLADHI
-568 TTIAN
+568 QTIARSK
-573 ATTRFEDTKI
+573 THFEDTKI
-583 KDVRKSRK
+583 KDIRKTRK
-591 KAEAKIHRDYVSEVK
+591 REQQRTHRNYIDEVK
-606 SDGNK
+606 TDEN

>member
-1 MKNKDIIAC
+1 MNNNDIVAF
-10 GASLYRVLN
+10 GSSLYRVLS
-19 VADDT
+19 VADG
-24 IFVMD
+24 IVID
-29 CLKPKMPYWKSIAE
+29 CLKPKMPFAMDLDSLDDYRCV
-43 ADCKYVTEQELYE
+43 DEQELYE
-56 RTGKAIVSLDDLDAV
+56 KTGREKVSLEDLSPEN
-71 RRRVALNR
+71 RRIALNR
-79 YTIIAGV
+79 YTLIAGI
-86 LPFLTDVNLRGEIIK
+86 LPFLFESNIRTEVIKKISAENDISRQTLR
-101 RLANEHN
+101 
-108 LSAQTI
+108 S
-114 RNYLYDYLIYQNTAV
+114 YLYTYLIFDNTAA
-129 LAPKTKDKDK
+129 LAPKEQETEKE
-139 KLTPDQ
+139 LTADQ

-265 IDAYSGLSCGYNVSF
+265 VDAYSGLCCGYHVSLE
-280 VGGNYSLRGL
+280 GGNYSLRGL
-290 MLNVITDKVAHCKKY
+290 MLNVITDKVAHCEKY
-305 GITIE
+305 GIKIE
-310 KTDWNCDKLPG
+310 KTDWNCNKLPG

-345 LINLPAYRPD
+345 LINLQTHRPD

-360 EKFFDLVQ
+360 EKYFDLVQ

-489 GFTERYLQGGNV
+489 GFTERYLRGGNV

-511 VVWLIEKG
+511 TVWLYEKG
-519 KYTPFELIEARYSG
+519 TYTPFELIESRFAG
-533 KNFDEVHKMQ
+533 
-543 DRQKSI
+543 KSI
-549 SKSASKDV
+549 DAVQQMKNMQREITKAASIDV
-557 LQAQIDLANHI
+557 LQAQIDLADHI
-568 TTIAN
+568 QTIARSK
-573 ATTRFEDTKI
+573 THFEDTKI
-583 KDVRKSRK
+583 KDIRKTRK
-591 KAEAKIHRDYVSEVK
+591 REQQRTHRNYIDEVK
-606 SDGNK
+606 TDEN

>member
-19 VADDT
+19 VTDDT

-401 QQFETVVLHCIVFYN
+401 KEFETIVLHCIIYYN
-416 TSIMLSEFPFTEEM
+416 TKLLLENFPFTEDM
-430 LSLEIKP
+430 LKAQVKP
-437 FSNCI
+437 FANCI
-442 WEYGLTAPGA
+442 WNYQLESLGS
-452 NLISVDAETLI
+452 NLISVTAENLI
-463 LTLMPRTNGVFCRKG
+463 LTLLPRTNATFSRKG
-478 LKVNGLRYSAE
+478 LKANGLRYKCE
-489 GFTERYLQGGNV
+489 GFTERFLSGGTA

-511 VVWLIEKG
+511 TVWLYEKG
-519 KYTPFELIEARYSG
+519 TYTPFELIESRFAG
-533 KNFDEVHKMQ
+533 
-543 DRQKSI
+543 KSI
-549 SKSASKDV
+549 AAVQQMKDMQREITKAASIDV
-557 LQAQIDLANHI
+557 LQAQIDLADHI
-568 TTIAN
+568 QTIARSK
-573 ATTRFEDTKI
+573 THFEDTKI
-583 KDVRKSRK
+583 KDIRKTRK
-591 KAEAKIHRDYVSEVK
+591 REQQRTHRNYIDEVK
-606 SDGNK
+606 TDEN

>member
-401 QQFETVVLHCIVFYN
+401 KEFETIVLHCIIYYN
-416 TSIMLSEFPFTEEM
+416 TKLLLESFPFTEDM
-430 LSLEIKP
+430 LKAQVKP
-437 FSNCI
+437 FANCI
-442 WEYGLTAPGA
+442 WNYQLESIGS
-452 NLISVDAETLI
+452 NLISVTAENLI
-463 LTLMPRTNGVFCRKG
+463 LTLLPRTNATFNRKG
-478 LKVNGLRYSAE
+478 LKANGLRYKCE
-489 GFTERYLQGGNV
+489 GFTERFLSGGTA

-511 VVWLIEKG
+511 TVWLCEKG
-519 KYTPFELIEARYSG
+519 TFTPFELIESRFAG
-533 KNFDEVHKMQ
+533 
-543 DRQKSI
+543 KSI
-549 SKSASKDV
+549 AAVQQMKDMQREITKAASIDA
-557 LQAQIDLANHI
+557 LQAQIDLADHI
-568 TTIAN
+568 QTIARSK
-573 ATTRFEDTKI
+573 THFEDTKI
-583 KDVRKSRK
+583 KDIRKTRK
-591 KAEAKIHRDYVSEVK
+591 REQQRTHRNYIDEVK
-606 SDGNK
+606 TDEN

>member
-401 QQFETVVLHCIVFYN
+401 KEFETIVLHCIIYYN
-416 TSIMLSEFPFTEEM
+416 TKLLLENFPFTEDM
-430 LSLEIKP
+430 LKAQVKP
-437 FSNCI
+437 FANCI
-442 WEYGLTAPGA
+442 WNYQLESLGS
-452 NLISVDAETLI
+452 NLISVTTENLI
-463 LTLMPRTNGVFCRKG
+463 LTLLPRTNATFSRKG
-478 LKVNGLRYSAE
+478 LKANGLRYKCE
-489 GFTERYLQGGNV
+489 GFTERFLSGGTA

-511 VVWLIEKG
+511 TVWLCEKG
-519 KYTPFELIEARYSG
+519 TFTPFELIESRFAG
-533 KNFDEVHKMQ
+533 
-543 DRQKSI
+543 KSI
-549 SKSASKDV
+549 AAVQQMNDMQREITKAASIDV
-557 LQAQIDLANHI
+557 LQAQIDLADHI
-568 TTIAN
+568 QTIARSK
-573 ATTRFEDTKI
+573 THFEDTKI
-583 KDVRKSRK
+583 KDIRKTRK
-591 KAEAKIHRDYVSEVK
+591 REQQRTHRNYIDEVK
-606 SDGNK
+606 TDEN

>member
-401 QQFETVVLHCIVFYN
+401 KEFETIVLHCIIYYN
-416 TSIMLSEFPFTEEM
+416 TKLLLENFPFTEDM
-430 LSLEIKP
+430 LKAQVKP
-437 FSNCI
+437 FANCI
-442 WEYGLTAPGA
+442 WNYQLESLGS
-452 NLISVDAETLI
+452 NLIFVTTENLI
-463 LTLMPRTNGVFCRKG
+463 LTLLPRTNATFSRKG
-478 LKVNGLRYSAE
+478 LKANGLRYKCE
-489 GFTERYLQGGNV
+489 GFTERFLSGGTA

-511 VVWLIEKG
+511 TVWLCEKG
-519 KYTPFELIEARYSG
+519 TFTPFELIESRFAG
-533 KNFDEVHKMQ
+533 
-543 DRQKSI
+543 KSI
-549 SKSASKDV
+549 AAVQQMKDMQREITKAASIDV
-557 LQAQIDLANHI
+557 LQAQIDLADHI
-568 TTIAN
+568 QTIARSK
-573 ATTRFEDTKI
+573 THFEDTKI
-583 KDVRKSRK
+583 KDIRKTRK
-591 KAEAKIHRDYVSEVK
+591 REQQRTHRNYIDEVK
-606 SDGNK
+606 TDEN